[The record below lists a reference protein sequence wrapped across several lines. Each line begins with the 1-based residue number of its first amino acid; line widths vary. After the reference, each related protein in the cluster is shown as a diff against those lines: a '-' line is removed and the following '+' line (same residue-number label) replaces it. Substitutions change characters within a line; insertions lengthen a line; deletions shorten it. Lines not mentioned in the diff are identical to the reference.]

1 MACNDY
7 SNGSAPQ
14 VVFSMGTLPPGFCPD
29 GYQALFDAI
38 ATYLAGTLPAN
49 FSTFLIRD
57 STPAVTDRDKLW
69 LSVDP
74 ANCRPLGFYLYSTT
88 HAAWVPV
95 AQQVWNGDAAGTA
108 NALTCTFSPTLKY
121 LTAGHLFIV
130 KASATANTAA
140 ATLNPSSLGAKDIK
154 KQGGQALEGGEILP
168 NALLLLTWRSDYFE
182 LLNPAPSSASLMPV
196 NRLINGSFET
206 DSDADGQPDGW
217 EFDANGG
224 TPGGA
229 TGAISTST
237 VGHGAKSYAING
249 AANTSGSL
257 AMLDMQP
264 CKGNNSP
271 TDTDG
276 ELMLLSFWQ
285 RTSDALNDDT
295 IQVSWYDA
303 STPPALISS
312 STIWAWD
319 TTAAANTWKRMFAAM
334 VPASGARFF
343 KLTIIGN
350 TTGGGIGTSY
360 YDGLAVETVTFK
372 RRCNFIYTGSAA
384 TASYAWK
391 CPDGVTWV
399 KILAVGGGGG
409 GATTAGTNGGGGG
422 GAGGTVVAC
431 VPVIPSTRYRIA
443 VGAGGAADASGN
455 NTTFDATGINLVASF
470 GAAGAGTAAGTGGGG
485 SLGTGGVGWVFNGQ
499 NGEAGGAG
507 ADGGDGGDGSGG
519 GGLGAVSGGGATT
532 GSVGCQYGG
541 GGGGGYGAAG
551 GAGAAGFLSIE
562 Y

>member
-74 ANCRPLGFYLYSTT
+74 SNCRPLGFYLYSTT

-182 LLNPAPSSASLMPV
+182 LLNPAPAAASLTPV
-196 NRLINGSFET
+196 DRIINGSFEQ
-206 DSDADGQPDGW
+206 DSDADGLPDGW
-217 EFDANGG
+217 TYSG
-224 TPGGA
+224 TAAGS
-229 TGAISTST
+229 INTST
-237 VGHGAKSYAING
+237 VGHGASSFGIN
-249 AANTSGSL
+249 AAGNTTGTL
-257 AMLDMQP
+257 VMTEMQP
-264 CKGNNSP
+264 CKGNN
-271 TDTDG
+271 TYLDG
-276 ELMLLSFWQ
+276 EMMVLNFWHQ
-285 RTSDALNDDT
+285 TSDAANDDT
-295 IQVSWYDA
+295 VSVEWFYDNGA
-303 STPPALISS
+303 SISTA
-312 STIWAWD
+312 TIWTWNN
-319 TTAAANTWKRMFAAM
+319 AAAVNTWKRMFAAM
-334 VPASGARFF
+334 VPPTNARFF
-343 KLTIIGN
+343 KLSINGNIGL
-350 TTGGGIGTSY
+350 GGSGTSY
-360 YDGLAVETVTFK
+360 FDGMAIQTHIFK
-372 RRCNFIYTGSAA
+372 RKCEFFYTGAGS
-384 TASYAWK
+384 TMSYSWE
-391 CPDGVTWV
+391 CPPGVTV
-399 KILAVGGGGG
+399 VRIKAIGGGGG
-409 GATTAGTNGGGGG
+409 GGTTGGANGGGGG
-422 GAGGTVVAC
+422 GAGGTVVAT
-431 VPVIPSTRYRIA
+431 VPVVAGTRYTIA
-443 VGAGGAADASGN
+443 VGAGGAANANGN
-455 NTTFDATGINLVASF
+455 SSTFDATGINLIASF
-470 GAAGAGTAAGTGGGG
+470 GTGGNSAVQGTGGAG
-485 SLGTGGVGWVFNGQ
+485 SVGTGSSGWVFNG
-499 NGEAGGAG
+499 GDGLAGG
-507 ADGGDGGDGSGG
+507 GGVATGHGGSGSGG
-519 GGLGAVSGGGATT
+519 GGVAAATVLGTVGGAA
-532 GSVGCQYGG
+532 SLYGG

-551 GAGAAGFLSIE
+551 GTGAAGYLSIE

>member
-121 LTAGHLFIV
+121 LTAGHMFIV

-140 ATLNPSSLGAKDIK
+140 ATLNPSSLGAKAIK

-285 RTSDALNDDT
+285 RTSDTLNDDT

-319 TTAAANTWKRMFAAM
+319 TTAAANTWKRFYAPM
-334 VPASGARFF
+334 VPATGARFF

-350 TTGGGIGTSY
+350 TTGGGIGISY

-372 RRCNFIYTGSAA
+372 RKVSTTTAGTYPWVCPAGVFSVRA
-384 TASYAWK
+384 TCVGAGGGGA
-391 CPDGVTWV
+391 GG
-399 KILAVGGGGG
+399 AVGLGGGGG
-409 GATTAGTNGGGGG
+409 GGGGVAVSIVNTTPLTTYSVVVGAAGAAGLAGGAGGAGGNSSFNGVVGNGGVGGIGPGVLGTGGGGTGQFVTNGGDGTGPVGATGGNGGSSASFGGSGTAATAGCSPGGG
-422 GAGGTVVAC
+422 GAGGTGAVV
-431 VPVIPSTRYRIA
+431 
-443 VGAGGAADASGN
+443 GLAGG
-455 NTTFDATGINLVASF
+455 
-470 GAAGAGTAAGTGGGG
+470 
-485 SLGTGGVGWVFNGQ
+485 
-499 NGEAGGAG
+499 
-507 ADGGDGGDGSGG
+507 
-519 GGLGAVSGGGATT
+519 T
-532 GSVGCQYGG
+532 GSVT
-541 GGGGGYGAAG
+541 
-551 GAGAAGFLSIE
+551 IE

>member
-74 ANCRPLGFYLYSTT
+74 SNCRPLGFYLYSTT

-182 LLNPAPSSASLMPV
+182 LLNPAPSSASLTPV
-196 NRLINGSFET
+196 NRIINGSFET

-229 TGAISTST
+229 TGSISTST

-264 CKGNNSP
+264 CKGD
-271 TDTDG
+271 DTYSDG
-276 ELMLLSFWQ
+276 EMMLLSFWQ
-285 RTSDALNDDT
+285 QTSDSLNDDT
-295 IQVSWYDA
+295 IDVSWYDKDGV
-303 STPPALISS
+303 LLSS
-312 STIWAWD
+312 STIWTWD

-350 TTGGGIGTSY
+350 TTGGGTGTSY

-372 RRCNFIYTGSAA
+372 RRVRFEYAGSASSI
-384 TASYAWK
+384 TYNWK
-391 CPDGVTWV
+391 CPTGVTWV
-399 KILAVGGGGG
+399 RFLLVGGGGG
-409 GATTAGTNGGGGG
+409 GASAVPSGSPGGGGGGIVNAVCPTIPDTNYSVVVGAGGAGGVGTNAAGSAGSNTTFNGNTAAG
-422 GAGGTVVAC
+422 GAGGTV
-431 VPVIPSTRYRIA
+431 SG
-443 VGAGGAADASGN
+443 GAGGTGTLSGTSVGWTFSGQVGNESVDGGHGGSSEGGGGVGNAAGS
-455 NTTFDATGINLVASF
+455 
-470 GAAGAGTAAGTGGGG
+470 AGAGSKFGGGGGGG
-485 SLGTGGVGWVFNGQ
+485 S
-499 NGEAGGAG
+499 
-507 ADGGDGGDGSGG
+507 
-519 GGLGAVSGGGATT
+519 AVSGGGAG
-532 GSVGCQYGG
+532 GSGYAEIQY
-541 GGGGGYGAAG
+541 
-551 GAGAAGFLSIE
+551 
-562 Y
+562 